1 MVHFVK
7 IFIGYFILGAQTSEG
22 VLLALKNLAH
32 ILSKECCK
40 NKFCAFLPKDN
51 FPFKCIPISKN
62 TAFVNGA
69 PKLYFTLYSCVVIH
83 YFNTVYLSLYF
94 QSTILGN
101 YFFVFLCFMFFLSFE
116 HDVIFIELQHLPY
129 FL

>member
-1 MVHFVK
+1 MVDFVK
-7 IFIGYFILGAQTSEG
+7 TFMGYFILGPQTSEG

-40 NKFCAFLPKDN
+40 NKFYAFLPKHN

-83 YFNTVYLSLYF
+83 YFKTGLSKSVFSVDYF
-94 QSTILGN
+94 GKLLFRLS
-101 YFFVFLCFMFFLSFE
+101 VFYVFSVF
-116 HDVIFIELQHLPY
+116 
-129 FL
+129 